1 VPSRFVLVPSRI
13 RSIAAIFATI
23 HLCDHSTTRGN
34 EASHRWFTGG
44 VSILAAVEMKM
55 KNKLA
60 AIALGGLLVLG
71 MTTASFA
78 QDTGVN
84 DAGRGM
90 SNDNRGMSNN
100 NNGYNNNYNG
110 GATRNSSGSAG
121 VNDAGSGMSGG
132 NR

>member
-1 VPSRFVLVPSRI
+1 
-13 RSIAAIFATI
+13 
-23 HLCDHSTTRGN
+23 
-34 EASHRWFTGG
+34 
-44 VSILAAVEMKM
+44 MKM

-60 AIALGGLLVLG
+60 AIALGGLLALG
-71 MTTASFA
+71 MTIASFA

-90 SNDNRGMSNN
+90 SNGNRGMSNN
-100 NNGYNNNYNG
+100 NNSYNNNYNG

>member
-1 VPSRFVLVPSRI
+1 LPRI
-13 RSIAAIFATI
+13 CLIAAIFATI
-23 HLCDHSTTRGN
+23 QRCAGTKLRIAGSP
-34 EASHRWFTGG
+34 AG

-60 AIALGGLLVLG
+60 AIALGGLLALG

-90 SNDNRGMSNN
+90 SNDNRGTSNN
-100 NNGYNNNYNG
+100 NNSYNNNYNG